1 MLSITGVKSKH
12 YMTNPN
18 PDIDPIVVGPV
29 VEPQERPAEKQLREQ
44 AKLNRELQAKLKA
57 FEDEKKAQEDAKLA
71 EQGEFKKL
79 LEAEKVEK
87 EALKNQ
93 YQAEK
98 RQVELSKKLAKTGIN
113 PDLIDFVTPT
123 LNVKYD
129 DQGQP
134 LNLDEIILDLKQ
146 SKPSL
151 FIDTTTPKNLGIN
164 ASSNG
169 QTSNSMTKEQAID
182 ILNSGDSN
190 LINKHF
196 AEITKL
202 KL

>member
-1 MLSITGVKSKH
+1 
-12 YMTNPN
+12 MTNLN
-18 PDIDPIVVGPV
+18 PDIDPIVEAPANPPV
-29 VEPQERPAEKQLREQ
+29 EQQERPAEKQLREQ
-44 AKLNRELQAKLKA
+44 AKLNRELQARLKA
-57 FEDEKKAQEDAKLA
+57 FEDEKKAEADAKLA

-79 LEAEKVEK
+79 LEAEKAEK

-93 YQAEK
+93 YLAEK
-98 RQVELSKKLAKTGIN
+98 RQSELSKKLANSGIN
-113 PDLIDFVTPT
+113 PDLLDFVAPT
-123 LNVKYD
+123 LNVQYD

-164 ASSNG
+164 ANSNG
-169 QTSNSMTKEQAID
+169 QSSNTMTKEQAIN
-182 ILNSGDSN
+182 ILNSGDQAM
-190 LINKHF
+190 INKHF
-196 AEITKL
+196 NEITKL